1 MRRSAGV
8 LFAAAVF
15 LVIAASPG
23 LAAPDDLANRIAG
36 EVMSPF
42 CPGVTLEN
50 CPSNAA
56 VALRARIVSWAEM
69 GWSKDRIMD
78 RLVDEY
84 GPTIRAIPPKSGS
97 GLWAWLAP
105 ALVLL
110 LGGGLAGVLARRWT
124 RGPREPAPADPTAL
138 PDDLKSRIDG
148 ELRALRGRM

>member
-1 MRRSAGV
+1 MRRAV
-8 LFAAAVF
+8 ACAFAVALVCAVAAAP
-15 LVIAASPG
+15 A
-23 LAAPDDLANRIAG
+23 LAAPDDVANEIAG

-56 VALRARIVSWAEM
+56 VELRARITSWAEM
-69 GWSKDRIMD
+69 GWSKERIMD

-105 ALVLL
+105 ALALL
-110 LGGGLAGVLARRWT
+110 LGGGLAALFARRWSGKT
-124 RGPREPAPADPTAL
+124 HDAPAPDG
-138 PDDLKSRIDG
+138 DLSAELKARVDS
-148 ELRALRGRM
+148 ELRSLRGQT